1 MFEHILNLPRY
12 QKRVVSVLTD
22 SVFIILA
29 LWLSICIRLEEL
41 YVVENNLVLFSF
53 GLTVAV
59 TIAVFVRLGL
69 YRAVIRYL
77 SNHALIAVIS
87 GVSVSALVF
96 SASSFLLKAPVPR
109 SAPFIYWGLALLFVG
124 GSRMLV
130 RSYVHQ
136 TQRKLKEKVIIYGA
150 GTSGIQLANALFQGQ
165 EFQPIAYV
173 DDNKTRQGSI
183 FQGLRVH
190 SPAQLAKLIEKHGV
204 NKLLLAIGSAPHSQR
219 SLILRYLEPLPIK
232 VQTIPNMAEVISGRA
247 KIEEIKD
254 IEIED
259 LLGRDPIAPDDEL
272 LDAFIKDKV
281 VMVTGAGGS
290 IGSELC
296 RQIIQHKPKAL
307 VLFELSEFNLYAIHG
322 ELQTLV
328 NECQFDV
335 ELKPVMG
342 SVQREHR
349 LEVIMSSFN
358 VQTVYHAA
366 AYKHVPLVEH
376 NVVEGVR
383 NNIFGTW
390 YAAEAAIKA
399 KVETFIL
406 ISTDKAV
413 RPTNV
418 MGASKRMA
426 ELVLQGLSK
435 RQSTTRF
442 SMVRFGNVLGSSGSV
457 VPLFRKQ
464 IKKGGP
470 ITVTHPDII
479 RYFMTIPEAAQ
490 LVLQAGNM
498 GEGGDVFVLDM
509 GAQVKIADLAKKMVH
524 LMGLEV
530 KDENNPEG
538 DIEVSYTGLRPGEK
552 LYEELLIGDDPQ
564 GTGHPRIMK
573 AQELSLK
580 WDEVS
585 AVLDSLD
592 KACHIFDCD
601 KVRSI
606 LEETPL
612 GFAPSSNMEDL
623 VWKQERLE
631 TPLPGNVHKMAR
643 VEKEINSK

>member
-1 MFEHILNLPRY
+1 MFEYILNLPRY
-12 QKRVVSVLTD
+12 QKRIVSVVTD
-22 SVFIILA
+22 SVFILLA
-29 LWLSICIRLEEL
+29 LWLSICIRLEIF
-41 YVVENNLVLFSF
+41 YIPNNKLVIGSF
-53 GLTVAV
+53 VLTLAV
-59 TIAVFVRLGL
+59 TIGVFIRLGL

-77 SNHALIAVIS
+77 SNHALIAVVS
-87 GVSVSALVF
+87 GVSVSALIF

-136 TQRKLKEKVIIYGA
+136 TKRKLKEKVIIYGA
-150 GTSGIQLANALFQGQ
+150 GTSGIQLANALFQGE

-173 DDNKTRQGSI
+173 DDNKTREGSV

-190 SPAQLAKLIEKHGV
+190 NPAQLSKLIEKHGV

-219 SLILRYLEPLPIK
+219 SLILRYLEPLPIQ

-247 KIEEIKD
+247 RIEEIKD

-259 LLGRDPIAPDDEL
+259 LLGRDPIAPNNEL

-296 RQIIQHKPKAL
+296 RQIIQHKPKEL
-307 VLFELSEFNLYAIHG
+307 VLFELSEFNLYTTHS
-322 ELQTLV
+322 ELQTLI
-328 NECQFDV
+328 NEHQLDV
-335 ELKPVMG
+335 DLKPVMG

-349 LEVIMSSFN
+349 LEVIMRTFN

-399 KVETFIL
+399 KVETFVL

-435 RQSTTRF
+435 RQHTTRF
-442 SMVRFGNVLGSSGSV
+442 CMVRFGNVLGSSGSV

-509 GAQVKIADLAKKMVH
+509 GAQVKIADLARKMVH

-530 KDENNPEG
+530 KEEGNPEG
-538 DIEVSYTGLRPGEK
+538 NIEIAFTGLRPGEK

-573 AQELSLK
+573 AQELALK
-580 WDEVS
+580 WDEVRD
-585 AVLDSLD
+585 VLGRLD
-592 KACHIFDCD
+592 KACHTFDCD
-601 KVRSI
+601 KVRAI

-612 GFAPSSNMEDL
+612 GFAPNSNMEDL
-623 VWKQERLE
+623 VWKQEKLDA
-631 TPLPGNVHKMAR
+631 PLPGNVHKMSR
-643 VEKEINSK
+643 VEKELNG